1 VHTPKQKGGG
11 TTDKEKLKNKPL
23 MMLRPKKNKL
33 RLREKQVK
41 SKIKDLKNKL
51 GRAKG
56 SKYTSIHLSVMLYCV
71 NISDSRFH

>member
-56 SKYTSIHLSVMLYCV
+56 GK
-71 NISDSRFH
+71 